1 MRNIILILIA
11 LSFCGCVTQRTKYDS
26 QGRVIEDKIV
36 IERPI
41 KKFIE
46 KVEFE

>member
-1 MRNIILILIA
+1 MA
-11 LSFCGCVTQRTKYDS
+11 SFCGCVTQQTKYDS